1 MDRPKPR
8 RGWVS
13 LYAVAFALMVAAG
26 VLVAI
31 GALDKLTADSL
42 RLLRISSWLSGA
54 AVVVALASVFVPR
67 RR

>member
-1 MDRPKPR
+1 
-8 RGWVS
+8 VS
-13 LYAVAFALMVAAG
+13 LYAVAFGLLIAAG
-26 VLVAI
+26 VLLAV

-54 AVVVALASVFVPR
+54 AVVVAVASVLVPR

>member
-1 MDRPKPR
+1 MDRPRAR